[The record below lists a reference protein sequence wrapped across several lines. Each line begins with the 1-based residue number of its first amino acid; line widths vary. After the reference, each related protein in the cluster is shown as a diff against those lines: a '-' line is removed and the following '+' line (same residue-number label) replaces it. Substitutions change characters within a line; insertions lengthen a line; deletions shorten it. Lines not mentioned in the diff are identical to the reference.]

1 MMAHVI
7 QHLSP
12 ACPGLPTRLCVFPAL
27 PLCLSSFLTPM
38 SGSTEEFSV
47 TGPSDPIVAVLG
59 GDTVLPCRVFPP
71 ISAED
76 MELRWFRSKF
86 SEAVFSYQNRVERNE
101 EQMARYVGRTSLDPG
116 GPPGLYILP
125 PAGVGSAPQVRITG
139 PEEDG
144 VRVVCTSSGWFPKPQ
159 VRWRDLSGEKSLAF
173 SEAHTPDAEGLF
185 GVEAALVVRDSSAGN
200 VTCSVLN
207 TVLGQEKAMAIFIPE
222 PFFPQASPWKLAF
235 SVSLSVLMVLLLGA
249 GCYTKREHSM
259 KLLAMRAKESLRPLK
274 ERDRW
279 AKEEALKEAGK
290 AGQWPGLE
298 STAAVLRWMTDRRAC
313 LSPGLRGNPGPGPVA
328 GETQGGWLEPGRP
341 RWVWGWKLLQVTH
354 REVVFC
360 GLFLRSGSSCFF
372 CTLFQMNSR
381 QNSIGG
387 RRSSRP
393 ATSSAGPV
401 TLDPGS
407 AHSDL
412 VVSHENTTVAWK
424 DTSVTLGDTCSVL
437 GFESI
442 TSGCCY
448 WEVEIRDRGRS
459 EWALGVCR
467 ENVNRNGW
475 HVESPDKGFWVV
487 GQYEARY
494 CALTLPQTKLSLRQA
509 PRRVGVFL
517 DHKEGDVSFYNM
529 TDGSHIFSFPRAS
542 FFGTVF
548 PYFMIRSGDVSL
560 TVCSKEGW
568 SEGNPVPHNSSFL
581 EEPVSLPGEGFSSG
595 SGANALPVAESPLL
609 PCKPEAVSP

>member
-1 MMAHVI
+1 EA
-7 QHLSP
+7 Q

-27 PLCLSSFLTPM
+27 TLCPSVFLTPM
-38 SGSTEEFSV
+38 SGSTEEFFV
-47 TGPSDPIVAVLG
+47 IGPSDPIVAVLG
-59 GDTVLPCRVFPP
+59 GDTVLPCRVSPP

-86 SEAVFSYQNRVERNE
+86 SEAVFIYQNRVERNE
-101 EQMARYVGRTSLDPG
+101 EQIARYVGRTSLVRDFLAQG
-116 GPPGLYILP
+116 EAAVRIQKVQVSDNGLYTCFFRKGGFYEEASLELKV
-125 PAGVGSAPQVRITG
+125 AGVGSAPQVRITG

-159 VRWRDLSGEKSLAF
+159 VQWRDLSGEKSL
-173 SEAHTPDAEGLF
+173 
-185 GVEAALVVRDSSAGN
+185 VALVVRDSSAGN

-207 TVLGQEKAMAIFIPE
+207 TVLGQEKAMAIFIPGQRCSLV
-222 PFFPQASPWKLAF
+222 PASPWKLAF

-259 KLLAMRAKESLRPLK
+259 KLLAMRAKKHLRLVK
-274 ERDRW
+274 EQHRR
-279 AKEEALKEAGK
+279 AKEEVLKDAGK
-290 AGQWPGLE
+290 A
-298 STAAVLRWMTDRRAC
+298 T
-313 LSPGLRGNPGPGPVA
+313 
-328 GETQGGWLEPGRP
+328 
-341 RWVWGWKLLQVTH
+341 
-354 REVVFC
+354 F
-360 GLFLRSGSSCFF
+360 
-372 CTLFQMNSR
+372 
-381 QNSIGG
+381 
-387 RRSSRP
+387 
-393 ATSSAGPV
+393 SAGPV

-424 DTSVTLGDTCSVL
+424 DTSENLGGTCSVL

-448 WEVEIRDRGRS
+448 WEVEIRDAGQS

-475 HVESPDKGFWVV
+475 YVESPEKGFWVV
-487 GQYEARY
+487 GKFEAGY
-494 CALTLPQTKLSLRQA
+494 CALTLPLTQLSLRQV

-560 TVCSKEGW
+560 TICSKEGW
-568 SEGNPVPHNSSFL
+568 SEGHPVPHNSSFL

-595 SGANALPVAESPLL
+595 SGANAPPVAESPLL

>member
-1 MMAHVI
+1 MEDFSSCCVLCHLTSLLLLI
-7 QHLSP
+7 Q
-12 ACPGLPTRLCVFPAL
+12 LPTG
-27 PLCLSSFLTPM
+27 
-38 SGSTEEFSV
+38 GSAEEFFV

-59 GDTVLPCRVFPP
+59 GDTVLPCRVSPP

-86 SEAVFSYQNRVERNE
+86 SEAVFIYQNRVERNE
-101 EQMARYVGRTSLDPG
+101 EQIARYVGRTSLVRDFLAHGEAAVRIQKVQVSDNGMYTCFFRKG
-116 GPPGLYILP
+116 GFYEEASLELKV
-125 PAGVGSAPQVRITG
+125 AGVGSAPQVRITG

-173 SEAHTPDAEGLF
+173 SETHTQDAEGLF
-185 GVEAALVVRDSSAGN
+185 GVEVALVVRDSSAGN
-200 VTCSVLN
+200 VTCSILN

-259 KLLAMRAKESLRPLK
+259 KLLAMRAKERLPLVK
-274 ERDRW
+274 EQHRR
-279 AKEEALKEAGK
+279 AKEEVLQDADELQAELDWRKSAYLAAWRKAQLYADWRKEK
-290 AGQWPGLE
+290 
-298 STAAVLRWMTDRRAC
+298 
-313 LSPGLRGNPGPGPVA
+313 
-328 GETQGGWLEPGRP
+328 
-341 RWVWGWKLLQVTH
+341 
-354 REVVFC
+354 
-360 GLFLRSGSSCFF
+360 
-372 CTLFQMNSR
+372 FQ
-381 QNSIGG
+381 
-387 RRSSRP
+387 
-393 ATSSAGPV
+393 AWPV

-424 DTSVTLGDTCSVL
+424 DTSVILGDTCSVL

-448 WEVEIRDRGRS
+448 WEVEIRDAGRS

-475 HVESPDKGFWVV
+475 YVESPDKGFWVV
-487 GQYEARY
+487 GQYEAGY
-494 CALTLPQTKLSLRQA
+494 YACSVPLTQLSLRQV

-542 FFGTVF
+542 FSGTVV

-568 SEGNPVPHNSSFL
+568 SEGHPVPHNSSFL
-581 EEPVSLPGEGFSSG
+581 EEPVSLPGEGLSSG
-595 SGANALPVAESPLL
+595 SGANAPPVAESPLL

>member
-1 MMAHVI
+1 MAHVI

-27 PLCLSSFLTPM
+27 TLCPSVFLTPM
-38 SGSTEEFSV
+38 SGSTEEFFV

-59 GDTVLPCRVFPP
+59 GDTVLPCHVFPP

-86 SEAVFSYQNRVERNE
+86 SEAVFIYQNRVERNE
-101 EQMARYVGRTSLDPG
+101 EQIARYVGRTSLVRDFLAQG
-116 GPPGLYILP
+116 EAAVRIQKVQVSDNGLYTCFFRKGGFYEEASLELKV
-125 PAGVGSAPQVRITG
+125 AGVGSAPQVRITG

-173 SEAHTPDAEGLF
+173 SETHTQDAEGLF
-185 GVEAALVVRDSSAGN
+185 GVEVALVVRDSSAGN

-259 KLLAMRAKESLRPLK
+259 KLLAMREK
-274 ERDRW
+274 ERLRLVKEQHRR
-279 AKEEALKEAGK
+279 AKEEVLKDADELQAELDWRKSAYLAAWRK
-290 AGQWPGLE
+290 AQLYADWRKE
-298 STAAVLRWMTDRRAC
+298 
-313 LSPGLRGNPGPGPVA
+313 
-328 GETQGGWLEPGRP
+328 
-341 RWVWGWKLLQVTH
+341 K
-354 REVVFC
+354 
-360 GLFLRSGSSCFF
+360 
-372 CTLFQMNSR
+372 FQ
-381 QNSIGG
+381 
-387 RRSSRP
+387 
-393 ATSSAGPV
+393 AWPV

-424 DTSVTLGDTCSVL
+424 DTSVNLGGTCSVL

-448 WEVEIRDRGRS
+448 WEVEIRDADRS

-467 ENVNRNGW
+467 ENVNRNDW
-475 HVESPDKGFWVV
+475 YVESPEKGFWVV
-487 GQYEARY
+487 GQFEAGC
-494 CALTLPQTKLSLRQA
+494 CARTLPQTQLSLRQV

-542 FFGTVF
+542 FSGTVF

-568 SEGNPVPHNSSFL
+568 SEGHPVPHNSSFL
-581 EEPVSLPGEGFSSG
+581 EEPVSLPGEGFSLG
-595 SGANALPVAESPLL
+595 SGANAPPVAESPLL

>member
-1 MMAHVI
+1 VFSLVRV
-7 QHLSP
+7 Q
-12 ACPGLPTRLCVFPAL
+12 LCVFPAL
-27 PLCLSSFLTPM
+27 TLCPSVFLTPM
-38 SGSTEEFSV
+38 SGSTEEFFV
-47 TGPSDPIVAVLG
+47 IGPSDPIVAVLG
-59 GDTVLPCRVFPP
+59 GDTVLPCRVSPP

-86 SEAVFSYQNRVERNE
+86 SEAVFIYQNRVERNE
-101 EQMARYVGRTSLDPG
+101 EQIARYVGRTSLVRDFLAQG
-116 GPPGLYILP
+116 EAAVRIQKVQVSDNGLYTCFFRKGGFYEEASLELKV
-125 PAGVGSAPQVRITG
+125 AGVGSAPQVRITG

-159 VRWRDLSGEKSLAF
+159 VQWRDLSGEKSLAF
-173 SEAHTPDAEGLF
+173 SETHTQDAE
-185 GVEAALVVRDSSAGN
+185 DSSAGN

-207 TVLGQEKAMAIFIPE
+207 TVLGQEKAMAIFIPGQRCSLV
-222 PFFPQASPWKLAF
+222 PASPWKLAF

-259 KLLAMRAKESLRPLK
+259 KLLAMRA
-274 ERDRW
+274 
-279 AKEEALKEAGK
+279 
-290 AGQWPGLE
+290 
-298 STAAVLRWMTDRRAC
+298 T
-313 LSPGLRGNPGPGPVA
+313 
-328 GETQGGWLEPGRP
+328 
-341 RWVWGWKLLQVTH
+341 
-354 REVVFC
+354 F
-360 GLFLRSGSSCFF
+360 
-372 CTLFQMNSR
+372 
-381 QNSIGG
+381 
-387 RRSSRP
+387 
-393 ATSSAGPV
+393 SAGPV

-424 DTSVTLGDTCSVL
+424 DTSENLGGTCSVL

-448 WEVEIRDRGRS
+448 WEVEIRDAGQS

-475 HVESPDKGFWVV
+475 YVESPEKGFWVV
-487 GQYEARY
+487 GKFEAGY
-494 CALTLPQTKLSLRQA
+494 CALTLPLTQLSLRQV

-560 TVCSKEGW
+560 TICSKEGW
-568 SEGNPVPHNSSFL
+568 QTPGCVVTRTISSCL
-581 EEPVSLPGEGFSSG
+581 VLRKQMIKADSGRVSG
-595 SGANALPVAESPLL
+595 
-609 PCKPEAVSP
+609 